1 MASTSASIR
10 AAFLSYRLSWSC
22 LSGRLKLETAN
33 LSTCIYIPVR
43 NINIS
48 AAALGRHKSLPL
60 SWNSSTINSYSRIFH
75 CPSLLL
81 QRCLPVYPL
90 PLSPVP
96 YVLHLQP
103 ARSIVKV
110 SKRKGK
116 RKTVKAVAKRFY
128 RTGSG
133 KLKYWPAGK
142 VHNMLS
148 KSNKRRRQLRKPRYA
163 TKTQLKT
170 LNKMLAGW

>member
-1 MASTSASIR
+1 MASKCASVR
-10 AAFLSYRLSWSC
+10 AAFPSFRLRWSC
-22 LSGRLKLETAN
+22 LFGRLKLETEN
-33 LSTCIYIPVR
+33 VNKSIYIPVR

-48 AAALGRHKSLPL
+48 AIALGRHRCLPVT
-60 SWNSSTINSYSRIFH
+60 WNSSTMNSYNRIFH
-75 CPSLLL
+75 SPSLLL
-81 QRCLPVYPL
+81 QRCLPAYPF

-96 YVLHLQP
+96 SVLHLQP
-103 ARSIVKV
+103 ARSIVKS

-148 KSNKRRRQLRKPRYA
+148 KSNKRRRQLRKARYA
-163 TKTQLKT
+163 TKIQLKT

>member
-1 MASTSASIR
+1 MALTSAVR
-10 AAFLSYRLSWSC
+10 AGFLSSRSC
-22 LSGRLKLETAN
+22 LLGRVKLETAN
-33 LSTCIYIPVR
+33 LNKSIRIPVR

-48 AAALGRHKSLPL
+48 AAQALGRHRCLPV
-60 SWNSSTINSYSRIFH
+60 SWNPSPTINSYSRIFH

-81 QRCLPVYPL
+81 PRCLPINPL

-96 YVLHLQP
+96 CVLHLQP

-148 KSNKRRRQLRKPRYA
+148 KSNKRRRQLRKARYA
-163 TKTQLKT
+163 TKTQMKT

>member
-1 MASTSASIR
+1 MASISASVR
-10 AAFLSYRLSWSC
+10 AAFLLCRRGWSS
-22 LSGRLKLETAN
+22 LFGHLNLETVN
-33 LSTCIYIPVR
+33 FNRSMRTPVR

-48 AAALGRHKSLPL
+48 AATLGSHKCPPFS
-60 SWNSSTINSYSRIFH
+60 NTIHSYSRIFH
-75 CPSLLL
+75 SPPLSL
-81 QRCLPVYPL
+81 QSCLPVYSL
-90 PLSPVP
+90 SLSPVP
-96 YVLHLQP
+96 SVLHLQP

-148 KSNKRRRQLRKPRYA
+148 KSNKKRRQLRKARYA